1 MDKERLFQASA
12 SCKDDETFYDR
23 IARRRRLQKAAV
35 ERVARRYANIK
46 PKKQGR
52 WPQKAGQMAH
62 GRLRRPGDRETSGFV
77 R

>member
-12 SCKDDETFYDR
+12 SRKDEETFYER

-52 WPQKAGQMAH
+52 WRTGDTGDLKAE
-62 GRLRRPGDRETSGFV
+62 RPRV
-77 R
+77 L